1 MVTALEELDWE
12 PVDELVRKKV
22 VDGTSMTMTRY
33 SFRPEGRF
41 PHHVHDQE
49 QVTMVIAGRLTFVIE
64 GEDHVLEE
72 GSVVVIPSGVPH
84 SAVAGPNGAE
94 VVSVVS
100 PARIEGR
107 GMTML
112 EED

>member
-1 MVTALEELDWE
+1 MVTALEELDWVR
-12 PVDELVRKKV
+12 VDDLVRKKV

-49 QVTMVIAGRLTFVIE
+49 QLTMVITGRLTFVVE
-64 GEDHVLEE
+64 GKDLVLEE

-100 PARIEGR
+100 PARTQGR